1 MQGMGGAESAPPEL
15 SPVDL
20 VEKGWVSGFGGV
32 LSRMRSDAK
41 PPPQH
46 AKKE

>member
-1 MQGMGGAESAPPEL
+1 MPLEPPM

-20 VEKGWVSGFGGV
+20 VEKGWVAGFGGV
-32 LSRMRSDAK
+32 LSRMRTEAK
-41 PPPQH
+41 PAAVKALH